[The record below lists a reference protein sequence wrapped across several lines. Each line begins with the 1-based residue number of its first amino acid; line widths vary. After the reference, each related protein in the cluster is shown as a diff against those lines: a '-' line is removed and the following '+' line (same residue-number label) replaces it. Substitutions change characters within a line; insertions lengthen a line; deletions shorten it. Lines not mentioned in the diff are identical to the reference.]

1 MNFTI
6 SATQAN
12 NLKRFKMR
20 YIAAIAGVALAVG
33 AVVGAGELRG
43 TSTTGEQGRPGALV
57 QQDSADFGYG
67 VWDTTLADRPIS
79 VPVAPQGVIATSRP
93 DQLLVYVVGS
103 DAARRTL
110 EQDVRN
116 NSEWY
121 NSSQT
126 GVNTAVRIVVLDP
139 GTDLSFESLDT
150 LLPEASITIGGG
162 PDLKFVDMR

>member
-43 TSTTGEQGRPGALV
+43 TSTTSEQGRPGALV

-79 VPVAPQGVIATSRP
+79 VPVAPQSVIATSRP

-116 NSEWY
+116 SPEWFGP
-121 NSSQT
+121 SA
-126 GVNTAVRIVVLDP
+126 GVNTAVRIVVVEP
-139 GTDLSFESLDT
+139 GTEVTLESLDT